1 MYLNKELYK
10 IQAYL
15 SNEDGTLIVYFRK
28 NSISGYGVLKIDLE
42 KLSILNLEGKFS
54 EKDIT
59 LCKEYLSTDR
69 KFKYIKKLDNDTFEY
84 LIYNN
89 RKQKTL
95 KTSNNRYF
103 SDEFVEYIDTH
114 INEGQLGSDNSS
126 LDIY

>member
-28 NSISGYGVLKIDLE
+28 NSISRYGVLKIDLE

-69 KFKYIKKLDNDTFEY
+69 KFQIYKK
-84 LIYNN
+84 I
-89 RKQKTL
+89 R
-95 KTSNNRYF
+95 
-103 SDEFVEYIDTH
+103 
-114 INEGQLGSDNSS
+114 
-126 LDIY
+126 

>member
-1 MYLNKELYK
+1 MKSIQEL
-10 IQAYL
+10 I
-15 SNEDGTLIVYFRK
+15 
-28 NSISGYGVLKIDLE
+28 
-42 KLSILNLEGKFS
+42 KLSSEEINLLKQN
-54 EKDIT
+54 
-59 LCKEYLSTDR
+59 
-69 KFKYIKKLDNDTFEY
+69 YIKKLDNDTFEY